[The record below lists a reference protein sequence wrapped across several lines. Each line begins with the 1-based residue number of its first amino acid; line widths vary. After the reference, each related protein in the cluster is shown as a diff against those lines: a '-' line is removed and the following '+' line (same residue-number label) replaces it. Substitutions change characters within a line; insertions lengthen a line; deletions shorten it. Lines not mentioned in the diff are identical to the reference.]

1 MEELD
6 KSSVDIINGGAIRYL
21 QILSIHVDETHMSY
35 LTKTRKM
42 VSFGK
47 TLFTVS

>member
-6 KSSVDIINGGAIRYL
+6 KSSVDIIDDDAIRSL
-21 QILSIHVDETHMSY
+21 QILSLHVDETHMSY

-42 VSFGK
+42 LSLGK